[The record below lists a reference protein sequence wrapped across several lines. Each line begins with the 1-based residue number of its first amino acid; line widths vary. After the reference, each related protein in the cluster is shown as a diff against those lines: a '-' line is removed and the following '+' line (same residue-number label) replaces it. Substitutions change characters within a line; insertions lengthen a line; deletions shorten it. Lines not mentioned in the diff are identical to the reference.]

1 MTRKLASIRTIS
13 ELHPIEGADRIE
25 LAIIDGWQV
34 VVKKGEFTEGDPC
47 VYFEIDSWVPHAVA
61 PFLSNGKETKS
72 FNSVPGCRLRSIRL
86 RKTLSQ
92 GLVLPISILPLSW
105 TQTES
110 DSNDVSTLLN
120 VQLYERP
127 LPAQLQGRAKGNFP
141 PFLFKTDQERI
152 QNIPKEI
159 EGYNRRSEV
168 FEVTEK
174 LDGSSMT
181 VYMKDGV
188 LGVCSRNL
196 DLQMDQEGN
205 TFIDTARKYNL
216 EEKLKPFA
224 DVGTNIA
231 LQGEL
236 VGPGIQGN
244 QYGFTEHFYF
254 IFDIFDINQ
263 QIYLSPENR
272 QQLCQQMDLPHV
284 PFLGD
289 FEFEGENMFDL
300 LDMAQGKSVLNGSTR
315 EGIVFK
321 SYSNPTHHFK
331 TINNDWLLNEKE

>member
-1 MTRKLASIRTIS
+1 MTRKLASVRVIS
-13 ELHPIEGADRIE
+13 ELRPIDGADRIE

-34 VVKKGEFTEGDPC
+34 VVKKGEFEVGHKC
-47 VYFEIDSWVPHAVA
+47 IYFEIDSWIPYKIA
-61 PFLSNGKETKS
+61 PFLSKGSPRS
-72 FNSVPGCRLRSIRL
+72 FNCVLGERLRTIKL
-86 RKTLSQ
+86 KKQLSQ
-92 GLVLPISILPLSW
+92 GLALPIDDYTDMCATVGDDL
-105 TQTES
+105 TES
-110 DSNDVSTLLN
+110 LN

-127 LPAQLQGRAKGNFP
+127 LPAQLAGRAKGNFP
-141 PFLFKTDQERI
+141 AFIFKTDQERI
-152 QNIPKEI
+152 QNIPSEV
-159 EGYNRRSEV
+159 EGYNRRKEV

-188 LGVCSRNL
+188 FGVCSRNL

-205 TFIDTARKYNL
+205 TFIDTARKLNL
-216 EEKLKPFA
+216 AHKLLPFSE
-224 DVGTNIA
+224 VGTNIA

-244 QYGFTEHFYF
+244 QYGFSEHFYF

-263 QIYLSPENR
+263 QVYLSPENR

-284 PFLGD
+284 PFIGD
-289 FEFEGENMFDL
+289 FEFEGEVVGEI
-300 LDMAQGKSVLNGSTR
+300 LDMAKGKSVLNGSTR

-331 TINNDWLLNEKE
+331 AINNEWLLAEKE

>member
-1 MTRKLASIRTIS
+1 MTRKLASVRVIS
-13 ELHPIEGADRIE
+13 ELRPIDGADRIE

-34 VVKKGEFTEGDPC
+34 VVKKGEFEVGHKC
-47 VYFEIDSWVPHAVA
+47 IYFEIDSWIPYKIA
-61 PFLSNGKETKS
+61 PFLSKGSPRS
-72 FNSVPGCRLRSIRL
+72 FNCVLGERLRTIKL
-86 RKTLSQ
+86 KKQLSQ
-92 GLVLPISILPLSW
+92 GLALPIDDYTDMCATVGDDL
-105 TQTES
+105 TES
-110 DSNDVSTLLN
+110 LN

-127 LPAQLQGRAKGNFP
+127 LPAQLAGRAKGNFP
-141 PFLFKTDQERI
+141 AFIFKTDQERI
-152 QNIPKEI
+152 QNIPREV
-159 EGYNRRSEV
+159 EGYNQRKEV

-188 LGVCSRNL
+188 FGVCSRNL

-205 TFIDTARKYNL
+205 TFIDTARKLNL
-216 EEKLKPFA
+216 AHKLLPFSE
-224 DVGTNIA
+224 VGTKIA

-244 QYGFTEHFYF
+244 QYGFSEHFYF

-263 QIYLSPENR
+263 QVYLSPENR

-284 PFLGD
+284 PFIGD
-289 FEFEGENMFDL
+289 FEFEGENVGDIL
-300 LDMAQGKSVLNGSTR
+300 AMAKGKSVLNDSTR

-331 TINNDWLLNEKE
+331 SINNEWLLAEKE